1 MTDRAKAMLR
11 YAEWM
16 DKYYSWD
23 VDDANDTDM
32 DNITFIIATDAPEDA
47 LEFIKDCRK
56 DFDGA
61 EELAEIDGIIADLE
75 KICA

>member
-1 MTDRAKAMLR
+1 MSEKPKAMLR
-11 YAEWM
+11 FAQWM

-32 DNITFIIATDAPEDA
+32 DNITFIIAMNAPEDA
-47 LEFIKDCRK
+47 LEFIKGCRI
-56 DFDGA
+56 DFDDA

-75 KICA
+75 KVC